1 MRLTTTYKFQK
12 SVDNLDTMCYNK
24 YRIKR
29 GASTTDNWGVVDL
42 TKPVAFWLGVCN
54 PSKTF
59 QKNQK
64 NA

>member
-1 MRLTTTYKFQK
+1 MSKKIDKR
-12 SVDNLDTMCYNK
+12 VK

-59 QKNQK
+59 QKK
-64 NA
+64 